1 MLGVIKLF
9 VFVIMVAWIV
19 YLLDRVNYL
28 KIVVNEKERTIQRY
42 KIKVQDIYDIY
53 ELDILRKNREI
64 QERTEEIEILQA
76 KLQEERDTHK
86 INMTVRI
93 KPSQVDEVKEYI
105 ENLK

>member
-9 VFVIMVAWIV
+9 VFIIMVAWIV

-42 KIKVQDIYDIY
+42 KIKVQDIY
-53 ELDILRKNREI
+53 ELDIPRKNREI
-64 QERTEEIEILQA
+64 QELTEEIEILQA

-86 INMTVRI
+86 ISMTVRI

>member
-1 MLGVIKLF
+1 MLKIVLIIIIVIL
-9 VFVIMVAWIV
+9 VTWIV

-42 KIKVQDIYDIY
+42 KIKVQDIY
-53 ELDILRKNREI
+53 ELDIPRKNREI
-64 QERTEEIEILQA
+64 QELTEENEILQA

-86 INMTVRI
+86 IEMTVRI
-93 KPSQVDEVKEYI
+93 KPSQVFEVKEFV

>member
-9 VFVIMVAWIV
+9 VFIIMVAWIA

-28 KIVVNEKERTIQRY
+28 KVVVNEKERTIQRY
-42 KIKVQDIYDIY
+42 KIKVQDIY
-53 ELDILRKNREI
+53 ELDIPRKNREI
-64 QERTEEIEILQA
+64 QELTEEIEILQA
-76 KLQEERDTHK
+76 KLQEERGTHK

>member
-19 YLLDRVNYL
+19 YLLDKVDYL
-28 KIVVNEKERTIQRY
+28 KVVVNEKERTIQRY
-42 KIKVQDIYDIY
+42 KIKVQDIY
-53 ELDILRKNREI
+53 ELYIPCKNREI
-64 QERTEEIEILQA
+64 QELTEEIEILQA

-86 INMTVRI
+86 INMTIRI

>member
-42 KIKVQDIYDIY
+42 KIKVQDIY

-64 QERTEEIEILQA
+64 QELTEEIEILQA

-86 INMTVRI
+86 ME
-93 KPSQVDEVKEYI
+93 D
-105 ENLK
+105 L

>member
-42 KIKVQDIYDIY
+42 KIKVQDIY
-53 ELDILRKNREI
+53 ELDIPRKNREI
-64 QERTEEIEILQA
+64 QELTEEIEILQA

-86 INMTVRI
+86 ME
-93 KPSQVDEVKEYI
+93 D
-105 ENLK
+105 L

>member
-1 MLGVIKLF
+1 MLKIVLIIIIVIL
-9 VFVIMVAWIV
+9 VTWIV

-28 KIVVNEKERTIQRY
+28 KVVVNEKERTIQRY
-42 KIKVQDIYDIY
+42 KIKIQDIY
-53 ELDILRKNREI
+53 ELDIPRKNREI
-64 QERTEEIEILQA
+64 QELTEEIEILQA

-93 KPSQVDEVKEYI
+93 KPSQVFEVKEFV